1 MEIKK
6 SKVKSVQ
13 ANGTWQGNYG
23 LMYLWEIEME
33 NGDTGQYM
41 SKAEQQSKFTVGVEA
56 EYEWK
61 DGQYPKIKPHSS
73 FNASQGAPKSF
84 NNAGGGDKVQEYI
97 IAQSSLKSAVDYCNV
112 NGGDVAKVLDIADT
126 FKKWVLTGEK
136 PKADGG
142 STDLP
147 F

>member
-13 ANGTWQGNYG
+13 PTGTWQGNYG

-73 FNASQGAPKSF
+73 FNAPQGAPKSF
-84 NNAGGGDKVQEYI
+84 NNASKDDPRAESIVS
-97 IAQSSLKSAVDYCNV
+97 QSSLKAAIDYCNV
-112 NGGDVAKVLDIADT
+112 NGGDIARVLDIADT

-136 PKADGG
+136 PKNDGG

>member
-13 ANGTWQGNYG
+13 PNGTWQGNYG

-41 SKAEQQSKFTVGVEA
+41 SKAEQQNKFTVGVDV
-56 EYEWK
+56 EYQWK
-61 DGQYPKIKPHSS
+61 DGQYPKIKPNTTHISTTAPNS
-73 FNASQGAPKSF
+73 YNNASKADPRAESI
-84 NNAGGGDKVQEYI
+84 VS
-97 IAQSSLKSAVDYCNV
+97 QSSLKAAIDYCNV
-112 NGGDVAKVLDIADT
+112 HGGDVARVLDIADT

-136 PKADGG
+136 PKNDGG

>member
-23 LMYLWEIEME
+23 LMYLWEIEMD
-33 NGDTGQYM
+33 NGDIGQYM

-56 EYEWK
+56 EYEYRG
-61 DGQYPKIKPHSS
+61 GQYPKIKPYSS
-73 FNASQGAPKSF
+73 FNAPQGAPKSF
-84 NNAGGGDKVQEYI
+84 NNAGGNDKVQEYI

-112 NGGDVAKVLDIADT
+112 NGGDVAKVLDTADA
-126 FKKWVLTGEK
+126 FKNWVLTGEK